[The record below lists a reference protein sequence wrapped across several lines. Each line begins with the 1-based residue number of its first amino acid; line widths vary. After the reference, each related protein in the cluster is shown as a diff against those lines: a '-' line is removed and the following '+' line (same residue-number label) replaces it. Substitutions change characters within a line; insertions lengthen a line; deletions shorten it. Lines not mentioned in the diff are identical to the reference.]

1 LFLQS
6 RREYMA
12 ATKSQGR
19 SFTLFMLGVTVTA
32 AGIAYFSSGS
42 GKLALIGGL
51 VVLAVSFGMF
61 FKIKPEEGEVAD
73 KGQPS
78 VVRLAGVLAAF
89 LGWVIV
95 VFGLNL
101 SSSVSGRMV
110 TTLIGIAVSL
120 VGSLILLPIAANK
133 NAIWKA

>member
-1 LFLQS
+1 
-6 RREYMA
+6 MA

-19 SFTLFMLGVTVTA
+19 SFSLFMVGVTATA
-32 AGIAYFSSGS
+32 VGIATFSSGI

-51 VVLAVSFGMF
+51 VLLAASFGLF
-61 FKIKPEEGEVAD
+61 LKIKPEEGEVAD
-73 KGQPS
+73 KGQPA
-78 VVRLAGVLAAF
+78 VVRVAGVLAAF

-101 SSSVSGRMV
+101 SSSVSGRML

-120 VGSLILLPIAANK
+120 VGAIVLLPAAANK

>member
-1 LFLQS
+1 
-6 RREYMA
+6 MA

-19 SFTLFMLGVTVTA
+19 SFSLFMIGVTATA
-32 AGIAYFSSGS
+32 VGIAAFSSGV

-51 VVLAVSFGMF
+51 VVLAVSFGVF
-61 FKIKPEEGEVAD
+61 LKIKPDEGEIAD
-73 KGQPS
+73 KGQPTA
-78 VVRLAGVLAAF
+78 VRVAGVLAAF

-95 VFGLNL
+95 LFGLNL
-101 SSSVSGRMV
+101 SSNVSGRMI

-120 VGSLILLPIAANK
+120 IGAIVLLPMAANK

>member
-1 LFLQS
+1 
-6 RREYMA
+6 MA

-19 SFTLFMLGVTVTA
+19 SFTIFIVGATLTA
-32 AGIAYFSSGS
+32 AGIAAFSSGI

-51 VVLAVSFGMF
+51 VVFAASFGYF
-61 FKIKPEEGEVAD
+61 LKIKPDEGEIAD
-73 KGQPS
+73 KGQPT
-78 VVRLAGVLAAF
+78 VMRVAGVLAAF

-95 VFGLNL
+95 LFGLNL
-101 SSSVSGRMV
+101 SSNVSGRMV

-120 VGSLILLPIAANK
+120 AGAIVLLPAAANK